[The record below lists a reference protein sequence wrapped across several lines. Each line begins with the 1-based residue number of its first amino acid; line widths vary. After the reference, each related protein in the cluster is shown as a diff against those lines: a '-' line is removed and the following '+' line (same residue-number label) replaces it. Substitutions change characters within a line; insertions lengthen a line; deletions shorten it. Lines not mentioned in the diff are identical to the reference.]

1 MLNERT
7 QAQKA
12 IYCKIPFTLCSGK
25 GKTKETDQVSGG
37 QEWEWNEV
45 LCIEG
50 PEAIGVGV
58 GVKELCLDYGSG
70 YTTGCLC

>member
-45 LCIEG
+45 LCK
-50 PEAIGVGV
+50 IGRAHV
-58 GVKELCLDYGSG
+58 
-70 YTTGCLC
+70 